1 VTQKPPLARTTSGG
15 FSFCTNYSQRLIY
28 STEQSKRV
36 YNDRMNT
43 QSHTFRLRAI
53 QNEQRAAAASDPNIK
68 AEWGALA
75 IEWHALANA
84 ISQSSGEGDQIDF
97 A

>member
-1 VTQKPPLARTTSGG
+1 
-15 FSFCTNYSQRLIY
+15 
-28 STEQSKRV
+28 
-36 YNDRMNT
+36 MNA

-53 QNEQRAAAASDPNIK
+53 QNEQRAAAASDPIVR
-68 AEWGALA
+68 AEWEALA

-84 ISQSSGEGDQIDF
+84 VSQSSGENDQIDF

>member
-1 VTQKPPLARTTSGG
+1 
-15 FSFCTNYSQRLIY
+15 
-28 STEQSKRV
+28 
-36 YNDRMNT
+36 MNA

-53 QNEQRAAAASDPNIK
+53 QNEQRARAASDPIVK
-68 AEWGALA
+68 AEWEALA

-84 ISQSSGEGDQIDF
+84 VAQSSGDNDQIEI